1 MKLLKDIF
9 NFYINSS
16 VHVSFAVLAI
26 SVITSLEFSVKPP
39 LTIYAF
45 IFFGSIVGY
54 NFVKYSN
61 ALVFNIRGGTR
72 PQRHIWIFTIVCLA
86 IGLIL
91 SFQLSKATWIV
102 TTILGVI
109 TFLYTI
115 PILTKKNFRDFV
127 GVKIFLVAFV
137 WAGVTVLI
145 PLTEPFQEFRWDYG
159 VFLVQLFIWVI
170 VLTLPFEIRDM
181 EFDSQHLR
189 TIPQKFG
196 LKGTKFL
203 GGVLLLITLILE
215 LLKEQNSTA
224 YVISLVFV
232 CVLTFVALNYSKK
245 GQSFYYSAFWVESI
259 PMAWLGI
266 FLCCRYFLQ

>member
-39 LTIYAF
+39 LFIYAF

-61 ALVFNIRGGTR
+61 VLANNFRGGTR
-72 PQRHIWIFTIVCLA
+72 PQQHIWIFTIVCLA

-91 SFQLSKATWIV
+91 SFQLSKATWLV

-115 PILTKKNFRDFV
+115 PILTKKNFRNFV
-127 GVKIFLVAFV
+127 GAKIFLVAFV

-145 PLTEPFQEFRWDYG
+145 PLTEAFQEFRWDNG
-159 VFLVQLFIWVI
+159 VSFVQLFIWVI
-170 VLTLPFEIRDM
+170 VLTLPFKIRDM
-181 EFDSQHLR
+181 EFDSQQLR

-196 LKGTKFL
+196 MKGTKFL
-203 GGVLLLITLILE
+203 GAVLLLITLTLE

-224 YVISLVFV
+224 YVISLTFV
-232 CVLTFVALNYSKK
+232 CVLTFVVLIYSKK
-245 GQSFYYSAFWVESI
+245 GQSFYYTAFWVESI
-259 PMAWLGI
+259 PIAWLGI
-266 FLCCRYFLQ
+266 FLCFRYFLQ